1 MDRILHWQSQ
11 LIFERVKEG
20 WMDMVLVRLRSVKC
34 TFHIDTV
41 HVPDYSNAH
50 ASPSLRVLLFPLYI
64 IVLICLDRRCLMIT
78 QDVSQDFI

>member
-1 MDRILHWQSQ
+1 
-11 LIFERVKEG
+11 
-20 WMDMVLVRLRSVKC
+20 MDMVLVRLRSVKC
-34 TFHIDTV
+34 TFHIDTL